1 MEGMGIGKWTNCLGK
16 LHFFIFFHGSP
27 SIYLLYRSPHY
38 RKMQHGTSKKGSK
51 YSLAVLLHTSFCLN
65 KRPTDGGEKWSAKQY
80 CQLCLKT
87 YSIWV
92 CNIKNPCSG
101 RFDVGVW
108 FGGYGSRHGHFTS
121 DNGSAGNRRLR
132 FSFSASNISMFYKCV
147 FTQLRGCSEP
157 WRQELLM
164 QTWYI

>member
-1 MEGMGIGKWTNCLGK
+1 MVVLV
-16 LHFFIFFHGSP
+16 FI
-27 SIYLLYRSPHY
+27 LLYRSPHY

-51 YSLAVLLHTSFCLN
+51 YSLAVLLHTWFCLN

-121 DNGSAGNRRLR
+121 GQRQRRKPQVAFFFLR
-132 FSFSASNISMFYKCV
+132 IEHFNVLQMCIHTTTGLFRTLKARTVDANMVYINLCQKCYGLKV
-147 FTQLRGCSEP
+147 CKYMRIQVL
-157 WRQELLM
+157 
-164 QTWYI
+164 